1 MENPNDKDLQHLDK
15 YLERLM
21 QRQDEIDKKAKDAQ
35 IYRDYNV
42 KLLGLL
48 KILVIG
54 FLCCIFFCACALGIS
69 SVLIAKEYFTYE
81 QGIVRT
87 VTEES
92 DTISGAGNSV
102 IMNRSNGETING
114 KSKGNCRTITK
125 D

>member
-87 VTEES
+87 VYEQGIVRTVTEES

-102 IMNRSNGETING
+102 IMNRSNGATING
-114 KSKGNCRTITK
+114 K
-125 D
+125 

>member
-69 SVLIAKEYFTYE
+69 SVLIAKEYFTYK

-102 IMNRSNGETING
+102 IMNRSNGATING
-114 KSKGNCRTITK
+114 KWKGNYRTITK

>member
-102 IMNRSNGETING
+102 IMSRSNGAAING
-114 KSKGNCRTITK
+114 KGKGNCRTIAK

>member
-54 FLCCIFFCACALGIS
+54 FFCCIFFCACALGIS

-102 IMNRSNGETING
+102 TMNRSNGATING
-114 KSKGNCRTITK
+114 K
-125 D
+125 

>member
-54 FLCCIFFCACALGIS
+54 FLCCIFFCACTLGIS
-69 SVLIAKEYFTYE
+69 SVLIAKEYFTYK

-102 IMNRSNGETING
+102 IMNRSNGATING
-114 KSKGNCRTITK
+114 K
-125 D
+125 

>member
-1 MENPNDKDLQHLDK
+1 MNNPEEHTKLDQ

-21 QRQDEIDKKAKDAQ
+21 KKQDEIDEKAKNAQ

-48 KILVIG
+48 KIMVVG
-54 FLCCIFFCACALGIS
+54 FLCCIFLCTYAIGIS

-87 VTEES
+87 VTEDS
-92 DTISGAGNSV
+92 DTISGSGSSV
-102 IMNRSNGETING
+102 IMNRSNGATING
-114 KSKGNCRTITK
+114 K
-125 D
+125 